1 MNILK
6 LSSYTIIY
14 LLIFSNTLSQGIW
27 YNQNL
32 QEIEDVTFELNVM
45 GFEDD
50 VWQNRL
56 FSFIELRLMEHGI
69 EFVES
74 QMPKMVV
81 DINILDSRIEEV
93 SSYFVM
99 LSVYNYS
106 VSEEDYYRSM
116 SDTLLTRKFMT
127 SKVFSHELI
136 GQTSSKRIHRDVEKS
151 VDKIISIYLD
161 IWYQDNPFKQF

>member
-1 MNILK
+1 MKLYFYPIVYFFIL
-6 LSSYTIIY
+6 SQI
-14 LLIFSNTLSQGIW
+14 LSQGTW

-32 QEIEDVTFELNVM
+32 QEIEDVTFELNVT

-50 VWQNRL
+50 VWQNKL

-69 EFVES
+69 EFVEN

-106 VSEEDYYRSM
+106 VSEKDYYRSM

-127 SKVFSHELI
+127 SKVFSNEVI

-151 VDKIISIYLD
+151 VDKIISLYLD

>member
-81 DINILDSRIEEV
+81 DINILDS
-93 SSYFVM
+93 M
-99 LSVYNYS
+99 
-106 VSEEDYYRSM
+106 
-116 SDTLLTRKFMT
+116 
-127 SKVFSHELI
+127 
-136 GQTSSKRIHRDVEKS
+136 
-151 VDKIISIYLD
+151 
-161 IWYQDNPFKQF
+161 

>member
-1 MNILK
+1 MKLYFYPIVYFFILSNI
-6 LSSYTIIY
+6 
-14 LLIFSNTLSQGIW
+14 LSQGTW

-32 QEIEDVTFELNVM
+32 QEIEDITFELNVT

-69 EFVES
+69 EFLES
-74 QMPKMVV
+74 QMPKMVM

-106 VSEEDYYRSM
+106 VSEKDYYRSM

-151 VDKIISIYLD
+151 VDKIISTYLD
-161 IWYQDNPFKQF
+161 IWFQDNPFKQF

>member
-1 MNILK
+1 MKIF
-6 LSSYTIIY
+6 YYAITY
-14 LLIFSNTLSQGIW
+14 LLTFSNVLSQGVW

-32 QEIEDVTFELNVM
+32 KEIKDVTFELNVT

-50 VWQNRL
+50 VWRDRL

-69 EFVES
+69 KFVDD

-81 DINILDSRIEEV
+81 DISILDSRIEEV

-106 VSEEDYYRSM
+106 VSEKDYYSSI
-116 SDTLLTRKFMT
+116 SDTLITGKFMT
-127 SKVFSHELI
+127 SKVFSHEVI
-136 GQTSSKRIHRDVEKS
+136 SQTSSKRIRQDVEKS
-151 VDKIISIYLD
+151 VDKIISLYLD

>member
-1 MNILK
+1 MKLYFYPIVYFFIL
-6 LSSYTIIY
+6 SQI
-14 LLIFSNTLSQGIW
+14 LSQGTW

-32 QEIEDVTFELNVM
+32 QEIEDVTFELNVT

-50 VWQNRL
+50 VWQNKL

-69 EFVES
+69 EFVEN

-106 VSEEDYYRSM
+106 VSEKDYYRSM

-127 SKVFSHELI
+127 SKVFSNEVI
-136 GQTSSKRIHRDVEKS
+136 GQTSSKRIRRDIEKS
-151 VDKIISIYLD
+151 VDNILSLYID

>member
-1 MNILK
+1 MKLYFYPIVYFFTLSNI
-6 LSSYTIIY
+6 
-14 LLIFSNTLSQGIW
+14 LSQGTW

-32 QEIEDVTFELNVM
+32 QEIEDVTFELNVT

-69 EFVES
+69 EFVEN

-106 VSEEDYYRSM
+106 VSEKDYYRSM

-151 VDKIISIYLD
+151 VDKIISTYLD
-161 IWYQDNPFKQF
+161 IWFQDNPFKQF